1 MILFIISLLVVGL
14 VVGALGRLIHPGRDH
29 MSILATI
36 AIGIVA
42 MLIAGLIVKPLLG
55 FGGGF
60 ITAVIVSIAL
70 VALYAR
76 MAGDRSGR
84 LAR

>member
-1 MILFIISLLVVGL
+1 MILFIFTLLVAGL
-14 VVGALGRLIHPGRDH
+14 IVGALGRLIHPGRDQ

-36 AIGIVA
+36 GIGLV
-42 MLIAGLIVKPLLG
+42 VRPLLG

-60 ITAVIVSIAL
+60 ITAVLVAVAL

-76 MAGDRSGR
+76 TAGTGPSR

>member
-1 MILFIISLLVVGL
+1 
-14 VVGALGRLIHPGRDH
+14 

-36 AIGIVA
+36 GIGIVA

>member
-1 MILFIISLLVVGL
+1 
-14 VVGALGRLIHPGRDH
+14 

-36 AIGIVA
+36 GIGIVA
-42 MLIAGLIVKPLLG
+42 MLIAGLVVKPLLG

-70 VALYAR
+70 GALYAR
-76 MAGDRSGR
+76 TAGNGSGR